1 MLTKK
6 QKEVLD
12 FIERYSKKHSFA
24 PSLEEIRKHFEL
36 ASVSTAHH
44 YVKKLEEGGY
54 VKKEDNQPRGVAI
67 LAADFMGSSVS
78 GNIFGFDYISIPLV
92 GSANCGPAT
101 MLAEEN
107 IEGYLSIPKT
117 LVSKKSGIFALRAI
131 GNSMNRANVKGKS
144 IDEGDLV
151 LIDSEDRMV
160 NDGDYVLSIID
171 GAANLKKYSYD
182 KKLGQV
188 KLLSESSETFKPIF
202 ILPGDDFA
210 INGKIIAV
218 IKQEEKKTKGK

>member
-12 FIERYSKKHSFA
+12 FIEASTKKNSFA
-24 PSLEEIRKHFEL
+24 PSLEEICKHFGL

-54 VKKEDNQPRGVAI
+54 LKKEQNQPRGMMI
-67 LAADFMGSSVS
+67 LAGDFMGSPVS

-117 LVSKKSGIFALRAI
+117 LIAKKSGIFALRAV
-131 GNSMNRANVKGKS
+131 GNSMNRAKVKGKT
-144 IDEGDLV
+144 IEEGDLV
-151 LIDSEDRMV
+151 LIDSEDRNV

-171 GAANLKKYSYD
+171 GSANLKKYSYD

-188 KLLSESSETFKPIF
+188 KLLSESSESFKPIF
-202 ILPGDDFA
+202 IMPGDDFA

-218 IKQEEKKTKGK
+218 IKQETKKKK